1 MFATTER
8 PRSRSG
14 ALQAQLSSFFYKLRC
29 GCLPF
34 VQYQEIPEHQVF
46 NFFTVL
52 KIILFT
58 SWKSFVCIHK
68 NYLSIYLHAIYT
80 PPNFISMIICIESKK
95 QSDYCQ
101 LNKPCS
107 TSSWVSKKKN
117 DKTYDFFF
125 SSLGINEHDLY

>member
-1 MFATTER
+1 MKWQFTVC
-8 PRSRSG
+8 S
-14 ALQAQLSSFFYKLRC
+14 K
-29 GCLPF
+29 
-34 VQYQEIPEHQVF
+34 PEHQVF

-68 NYLSIYLHAIYT
+68 NYLSIYLYAIYT

-107 TSSWVSKKKN
+107 TSSWVSPKN
-117 DKTYDFFF
+117 DKKSDLIYFFPVF
-125 SSLGINEHDLY
+125 RDQWGWFVLTQIIKKHCYWWFPTLKGIRKSWFKG